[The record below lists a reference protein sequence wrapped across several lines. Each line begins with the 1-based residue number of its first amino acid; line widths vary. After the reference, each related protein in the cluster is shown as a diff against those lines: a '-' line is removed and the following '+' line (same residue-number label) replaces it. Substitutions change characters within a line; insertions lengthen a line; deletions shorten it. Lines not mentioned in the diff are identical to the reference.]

1 VTTPERRLRRAISH
15 EHKNLPS
22 QQNNTQQD
30 SSLHPPKQ
38 NNEKIQKKNTLGGS
52 NKSSRR
58 PSISAT
64 KKMSPAERSLH
75 EG

>member
-1 VTTPERRLRRAISH
+1 MTTPEKRLRRAISH

-52 NKSSRR
+52 N
-58 PSISAT
+58 
-64 KKMSPAERSLH
+64 
-75 EG
+75 